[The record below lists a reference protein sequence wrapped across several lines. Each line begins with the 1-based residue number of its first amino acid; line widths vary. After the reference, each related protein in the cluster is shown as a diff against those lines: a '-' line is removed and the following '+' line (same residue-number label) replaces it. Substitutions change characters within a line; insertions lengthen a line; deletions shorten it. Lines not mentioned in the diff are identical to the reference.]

1 MASPPSPPVRIVPQ
15 QWWGTLL
22 LVVLNVRWFLPT
34 EATAEGATLGLAVFW
49 CVAAAITAWLTI
61 ERDAVSRR
69 WTRADAAVA
78 LLVGGHLISG
88 ALVLLHG
95 GQRQLAGNLIAEWLG
110 VAGTWMVIR
119 EFLRIPWFRSA
130 LWQSTLMSLVLL
142 GAYGCWQH
150 WVELPLMAQRMGPKF
165 DAVRAARAT
174 GTSCLE
180 EQELTREGVP
190 LSEPEFTLFEKRLR
204 DSREPFAFFALA
216 NTLGGFL
223 AAGTMLLLADMLR
236 GGTGRFAVDRQQR
249 VFLFGAGLCL
259 VAGLLL
265 TKSRTGWVA
274 LGAISAIAFS
284 LRWKLKTPAAAP
296 MGKRAPLVAVVILV
310 SLIVVGAGLVKYGS
324 WDRETLAEAPKSLL
338 YRWQYWTG
346 TFRLIVE
353 QPILGGGLG
362 QFRTAYLRVKDPA
375 ASEEIADPHNLM
387 LDVWFH
393 GGILAFAGMLWLVL
407 SLFWTTLKLARTD
420 DVAPAFHPLVCGTE
434 WFAIAPWIVFGWQ
447 LLIDGAWDDRLLV
460 MGGILISWIVW
471 NYLREARVPTPSR
484 TACGLTALVLVTHL
498 LGAGGIGYTAVMQFL
513 LILLSGTFSLMTDV
527 SLAYTPQSAIWIR
540 RGLTAMA
547 ALCALWLWNPLQRS
561 LLDIAD
567 GLAGRG
573 ASSTAL
579 QIAYEKAKVGNP
591 WDPIPCARLAELAF
605 RDVQDEA
612 AKSGSVGPKDI
623 ERVTQE
629 WLATIARD
637 PANPH
642 WWHRLGETEF
652 RWHQRHPAPDVAV
665 AAVQHLET
673 AVQRYPSNARWQA
686 DLSDAADAAG
696 NTEKATRA
704 ARVALAQDEINQ
716 RFGHVERILTEE
728 IRQRLAA
735 RVADSQASAPK

>member
-1 MASPPSPPVRIVPQ
+1 MADSQSPSVRTTPHP
-15 QWWGTLL
+15 WWGMAL

-49 CVAAAITAWLTI
+49 CAAAAITAWLTI
-61 ERDAVSRR
+61 ERDAVSSR

-78 LLVGGHLISG
+78 LLVGGHLLSG
-88 ALVLLHG
+88 VIVLIQG
-95 GQRQLAGNLIAEWLG
+95 GQRQLSGNLIAEWLG

-119 EFLRIPWFRSA
+119 DFLRIPWFRSA
-130 LWQSTLMSLVLL
+130 IWQSTLMSLVLL

-165 DAVRAARAT
+165 DAVRAARAA
-174 GTSCLE
+174 GTSSLE
-180 EQELTREGVP
+180 EQELAREGVP

-223 AAGTMLLLADMLR
+223 AAGTMLLLADILR
-236 GGTGRFAVDRQQR
+236 GGVTAMAIERKPRGILVGTGM
-249 VFLFGAGLCL
+249 CL
-259 VAGLLL
+259 LAGLLL
-265 TKSRTGWVA
+265 TKSRTAWVA
-274 LGAISAIAFS
+274 LGAVSLFAFS
-284 LRWKLKTPAAAP
+284 LRWKRNTPFATA
-296 MGKRAPLVAVVILV
+296 GKRSLMVATAVLVGF
-310 SLIVVGAGLVKYGS
+310 IVVGAALTKYGS

-375 ASEEIADPHNLM
+375 ASEEIADPHNLL

-393 GGILAFAGMLWLVL
+393 GGLLAVAGMLWMVL

-420 DVAPAFHPLVCGTE
+420 DVAPVFQPVVRGTE
-434 WFAIAPWIVFGWQ
+434 LFAIAPWIVFGWQ

-460 MGGILISWIVW
+460 MGGIFTAWAVW
-471 NYLREARVPTPSR
+471 NRLQGGWLRTPSR

-498 LGAGGIGYTAVMQFL
+498 LGAGGIGYAAVMQFL
-513 LILLSGTFSLMTDV
+513 LVLLSGTFSLVTDV
-527 SLAYTPQSAIWIR
+527 APAPTPQSAIWIR
-540 RGLTAMA
+540 RGVTAMA

-561 LLDIAD
+561 LLDVAD
-567 GLAGRG
+567 GLAARG

-579 QIAYEKAKVGNP
+579 QIAYEKAKVGNA

-612 AKSGSVGPKDI
+612 AKPGSVGPKDI

-642 WWHRLGETEF
+642 WWHRLGETVLH
-652 RWHQRHPAPDVAV
+652 WHQRHPAPDLAA

-673 AVQRYPSNARWQA
+673 AVQKYPTNARWQT
-686 DLSDAADAAG
+686 DLSDAAEAAG
-696 NTEKATRA
+696 NTEQATRA
-704 ARVALAQDEINQ
+704 AMAALTQDEINQ
-716 RFGHVERILTEE
+716 RFGHVERRLTEE
-728 IRQRLAA
+728 IRGRLSA
-735 RVADSQASAPK
+735 RIANSQASEQK